1 VIAHLVRTAAC
12 LAACCLVLA
21 GGQVFGAAAKAPQSN
36 SPPSG
41 SAGGLAGG
49 REAFQI
55 TPAEVRLEGNFSQ
68 CQLVV
73 SATGRD
79 GKSDESSA
87 DLTAVAK
94 YRSSSPQIVKVA
106 ASGRLLAQS
115 DGRATITVSAGGVSR
130 SVPVEVSGVVAKP
143 VVSFTEQV
151 VPILSKAGCNA
162 AACHASQHGKGGFKL
177 SVFGFAPDE
186 DYLAI
191 VRDRQ
196 GRRANLLNPEQS
208 LVLLK
213 PTLTIPH
220 GGNRRIAYGSA
231 DYDIILNWLASGAL
245 PPKTDDPK
253 VSAIRVFPA
262 KRLGKI
268 GLSQQLRIEAVDS
281 DGKTRDVTSWAKFDS
296 MDDSVVTVSP
306 TGMFK
311 AVGDGQASI
320 MVRFEGQAE
329 IAMLVVPYS
338 DRVDL
343 AGWKDNNFVD
353 KLAAA
358 KFRELGISPSP
369 LCDDA
374 TFLRRAYFDAIGTLP
389 TVEETA
395 AFLGSKDPR
404 KRSQLVD
411 RLLGLTGDPAL
422 DVHNNEYAA
431 YWSVKWSD
439 LIRSSSKA
447 LGEQGMWAMH
457 NWIKESLRQNKP
469 FDQFVRELITAKGS
483 IYRNGPANYYRV
495 ATNPLDQAETTAQLF
510 LGVRLACAKCHHHP
524 FEKYSQDDYYS
535 FAAFFSRVGTKSS
548 REFGLF
554 GREQVVLVRSSG
566 DVRQPR
572 SGKIMKPTP
581 LDGESIDDPLDRR
594 IPLAAWLTAHENHFF
609 ARNIVNRYMAYLLG
623 RGLVEPIDD
632 LRATNPASNP
642 PLMDALAEQFAASG
656 FDVKQLIRT
665 IMNSRLYQLD
675 SQPTKANQ
683 TDSRFYS
690 HYRVKRLAAE
700 PLLDAIDYA
709 TGVPTKFKN
718 MPAGT
723 RAIELPDADY
733 PDYFL
738 TTFGKPR
745 RASVCE
751 CERVADE
758 NLSQALHTLNGDIL
772 AAKIASSKGRVST
785 LLAAKKP
792 HELIVRDL
800 YLATLSRRP
809 SKQELTTCTRLL
821 KASPTPRVFY
831 EDLLWSLLN
840 SKQFLFVR

>member
-1 VIAHLVRTAAC
+1 MFAHALRTIV
-12 LAACCLVLA
+12 LTACCLGLVELRPASAA
-21 GGQVFGAAAKAPQSN
+21 GT
-36 SPPSG
+36 SPAGKSSG
-41 SAGGLAGG
+41 VAVPAS
-49 REAFQI
+49 AFQV
-55 TPAEVRLEGNFSQ
+55 TPAEPRLSGNFSQ
-68 CQLVV
+68 VQLVV
-73 SATGRD
+73 TATGPG
-79 GKSDESSA
+79 GKSDERSA
-87 DLTAVAK
+87 DLTAAAK
-94 YRSSSPQIVKVA
+94 YVSSDPKIVKA
-106 ASGRLLAQS
+106 LPGGRLLAQAN
-115 DGRATITVSAGGVSR
+115 GRATLTISVGGLSR
-130 SVPVEVSGVVAKP
+130 TVPVEVSGIVAAP

-177 SVFGFAPDE
+177 SVFGYAPDE
-186 DYLAI
+186 DYAAI

-196 GRRANLLNPEQS
+196 GRRVNQLDPEQS
-208 LVLLK
+208 LILLK

-220 GGNRRIAYGSA
+220 GGNRRIAYGSV
-231 DYDIILNWLASGAL
+231 DYDILRNWLASGAQ
-245 PPKTDDPK
+245 PPKKDDPLVTA
-253 VSAIRVFPA
+253 VSVFPA

-268 GLSQQLRIEAVDS
+268 GLTQQLRVEATYS
-281 DGKTRDVTSWAKFDS
+281 NGTKRDVTPWAKFDS
-296 MDDSVVTVSP
+296 MDDSIVTVSQS
-306 TGMFK
+306 GMFK
-311 AVGDGQASI
+311 AIGDGQTAV

-338 DRVDL
+338 DRVNL
-343 AGWKDNNFVD
+343 TGWRDNNFID
-353 KLAAA
+353 RLAAA
-358 KFRELGISPSP
+358 KFRELGISPSL

-389 TVEETA
+389 TIEESL
-395 AFLGSKDPR
+395 AFFDSKDPQ
-404 KRSQLVD
+404 KRSKLVD

-439 LIRSSSKA
+439 LIRSSSGT

-469 FDQFVRELITAKGS
+469 FDQFVRELVTAKGS

-495 ATNPLDQAETTAQLF
+495 ATNPLDLAETTAQLF
-510 LGVRLACAKCHHHP
+510 LGVRLTCAKCHHHP
-524 FEKYSQDDYYS
+524 FEKYSQADYYS
-535 FAAFFSRVGTKSS
+535 FAAFFSRVGSKAS
-548 REFGLF
+548 RDFGLF
-554 GREQVVLVRSSG
+554 GREQVVMVRSAG
-566 DVRQPR
+566 DVRHPR
-572 SGKIMKPTP
+572 SGQIMKPTP
-581 LDGESIDDPLDRR
+581 LEGESIDDPLDRR
-594 IPLAAWLTAHENHFF
+594 IPLAAWLTSRENRFF

-623 RGLVEPIDD
+623 RGLVEPVDD

-642 PLMDALAEQFAASG
+642 PLMEALADDFAASG
-656 FDVKQLIRT
+656 FNVKHLIRT
-665 IMNSRLYQLD
+665 IMTSRLYQLD
-675 SQPTKANQ
+675 SQPTKDNAS
-683 TDSRFYS
+683 DSRFFS
-690 HYRVKRLAAE
+690 HYRVKRIAAE

-709 TGVPTKFKN
+709 TNVQTKFKD
-718 MPAGT
+718 MPLGT

-772 AAKIASSKGRVST
+772 AAKIANAKGRVSN
-785 LLAAKKP
+785 LLAAKKT
-792 HELIVRDL
+792 HEQIVAEL

-809 SKQELTTCTRLL
+809 NKQEQAACARLL
-821 KASPTPRVFY
+821 KSSPSPRVFY
-831 EDLLWSLLN
+831 EDLLWSLIN